1 MALVDIKDELT
12 RDFDVQLTASHK
24 NRAYNILKEQFPAY
38 TGVFLDVEKMIVDG
52 MSVTD
57 IEKILLDYYAD
68 FDVNYKS
75 VDVKTDSRTGRI
87 IIEMQ
92 FENEGVKIEF

>member
-1 MALVDIKDELT
+1 MK
-12 RDFDVQLTASHK
+12 
-24 NRAYNILKEQFPAY
+24 
-38 TGVFLDVEKMIVDG
+38 KMIVDG